1 MQDGV
6 TENVK
11 FTEVEQA
18 LSGMGRLETLVLEV
32 VGDVSMR

>member
-6 TENVK
+6 TEDVK

-18 LSGMGRLETLVLEV
+18 MSGMGQLETLVLCELV
-32 VGDVSMR
+32 IV